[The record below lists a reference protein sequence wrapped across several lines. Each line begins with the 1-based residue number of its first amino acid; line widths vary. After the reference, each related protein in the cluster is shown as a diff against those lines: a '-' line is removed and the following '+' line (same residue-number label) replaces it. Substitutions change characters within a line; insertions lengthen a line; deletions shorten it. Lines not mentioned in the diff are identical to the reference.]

1 MTPYLVAFAS
11 FLLVYFAVETNS
23 GHRSASPGERLAL
36 LLPLAIFAVMYAGQI
51 GTDVESYGGLFEI
64 AEDYPLEPGFSILM
78 IGAKSIGL
86 DYIAFTKVLAIV
98 QMMLLA
104 YVVLRLRDPLFFLL
118 FYLSA
123 FFLNFQFNAIRN
135 SFALLIIAAFYVRAQ
150 RPGVAA
156 LAGSSVIHYSSV
168 LTLGLQRLATIR
180 RQWLA
185 IGAVAV
191 LALGFAALWLH
202 PEIAGD
208 RLGDLFVYK
217 GYLEQDYETKSFYPA
232 LLLKLVVAYFFLRN
246 GGAPFYFRTYAI
258 LVVLVHVVS
267 PILSRLCD
275 LVLFLALLD
284 VCARQ
289 RLQNYRGL
297 AVALTLVLVVSSL
310 LIPWNDCQHGGEDR
324 WCLVGGTAR

>member
-1 MTPYLVAFAS
+1 MTPYLVAFTA
-11 FLLVYFAVETNS
+11 FLLAYFAVETNV
-23 GHRSASPGERLAL
+23 GRRSPTPGERLAP

-64 AEDYPLEPGFSILM
+64 AESYPLEPGFSVLM
-78 IGAKSIGL
+78 IGAKAIGL
-86 DYIAFTKVLAIV
+86 DYIGFTKVLALV

-135 SFALLIIAAFYVRAQ
+135 SFALLIIAALYVRAQ
-150 RPGVAA
+150 RPGVVA

-185 IGAVAV
+185 IGLVAALS
-191 LALGFAALWLH
+191 LAFAALWLH
-202 PEIAGD
+202 PEIGGE
-208 RLGDLFVYK
+208 RFGELFVYK
-217 GYLEQDYETKSFYPA
+217 GYLEQEYETKRFYPA
-232 LLLKLVVAYFFLRN
+232 LLLKLVVAWFFLRN
-246 GGAPFYFRTYAI
+246 GGRPFYFRTYAI
-258 LVVLVHVVS
+258 LVVLVHLVS
-267 PILSRLCD
+267 PVMSRLAD

-289 RLQNYRGL
+289 RVQSHR
-297 AVALTLVLVVSSL
+297 AAAIVITMVLVASSL
-310 LIPWNDCQHGGEDR
+310 LIPYNDCQHGGEDR